1 MSVNCVSCG
10 MEMKAESD
18 FALGD
23 SSKNYCSHCTN
34 EDGTMWSYE
43 DAKIGMT
50 NFLVSS
56 QNVKAED
63 AELAAIQYLSEQ
75 PAWKN

>member
-1 MSVNCVSCG
+1 
-10 MEMKAESD
+10 
-18 FALGD
+18 
-23 SSKNYCSHCTN
+23 
-34 EDGTMWSYE
+34 MWSYE

-56 QNVKAED
+56 QNMKAED